1 MLTELA
7 GARGQRKMGSETH
20 GDSNDISS
28 AETQSG
34 GGLIRVGDRPPGD
47 ELEERQFITD
57 PCFHPVGGDE
67 LGGAQFNSGKLTAES
82 GKLAPESGER
92 TAESGMVEIFSP
104 SGRQI
109 APTLAEEV
117 LPELPKIPPLIRRRG
132 PRVLT
137 PETVEEFCRLL
148 SVGLSRRQAAARL
161 DIDPTTV
168 SKAAKEDPELAA
180 LLQRAEDVAAG
191 DPLLCLIAASRKSWR
206 AAVRLMEH
214 RKSSYEPRV
223 IVDKEADLR
232 ERLEDK
238 RLELE
243 YRFQTDALE
252 DQFRDKEAARQEAKK
267 EAAEAAWQERERL
280 MIAKEEREERAERK
294 KRRLEREA
302 AQQGERSG
310 NQ

>member
-1 MLTELA
+1 MLTE
-7 GARGQRKMGSETH
+7 GAASRGQMEGQMEMDGAAREA
-20 GDSNDISS
+20 SS
-28 AETQSG
+28 AGTQSRE
-34 GGLIRVGDRPPGD
+34 GLIRVGGCPPGD
-47 ELEERQFITD
+47 ELEQRQFITD
-57 PCFHPVGGDE
+57 PRFHSVGGDE
-67 LGGAQFNSGKLTAES
+67 LGGAQFISGKLTAES
-82 GKLAPESGER
+82 GQRALESGER
-92 TAESGMVEIFSP
+92 KVEIGIVEVLSP
-104 SGRQI
+104 GGRQM
-109 APTLAEEV
+109 ATSLADEV
-117 LPELPKIPPLIRRRG
+117 LPELPQIAPLIRRRG

-137 PETVEEFCRLL
+137 PEVVENFCRFL

-206 AAVRLMEH
+206 AALSLIKH

-243 YRFQTDALE
+243 YRFQTEALE

-280 MIAKEEREERAERK
+280 MIAKERAERAERK

-302 AQQGERSG
+302 ARQGDGSSD
-310 NQ
+310 Q

>member
-1 MLTELA
+1 MLTELTV
-7 GARGQRKMGSETH
+7 ARGQTEMGSEAH
-20 GDSNDISS
+20 GVSSEVSS
-28 AETQSG
+28 AETPSG
-34 GGLIRVGDRPPGD
+34 GGLIRVGGCPPGD
-47 ELEERQFITD
+47 ELEQRQFITD
-57 PCFHPVGGDE
+57 PRFHSVGGDE
-67 LGGAQFNSGKLTAES
+67 LGGSQFISETVPANSPAE
-82 GKLAPESGER
+82 LL
-92 TAESGMVEIFSP
+92 SP

-109 APTLAEEV
+109 APTLADEV
-117 LPELPKIPPLIRRRG
+117 LPELPQIAPLIRRRG

-137 PETVEEFCRLL
+137 PEVVENFCRFL

-206 AAVRLMEH
+206 AALSLIKH

-223 IVDKEADLR
+223 IVDKEADLL

-238 RLELE
+238 RIELE
-243 YRFQTDALE
+243 YRFQTEALE

-302 AQQGERSG
+302 AQQEDGSG
-310 NQ
+310 NE